1 MADTNFPVVGKS
13 FEVENFQ
20 LLTMIFSEN
29 FRSVETFLA
38 WEWVFRNE
46 KENNT
51 EFHVEIQNR
60 AWMAM
65 STIN

>member
-1 MADTNFPVVGKS
+1 
-13 FEVENFQ
+13 
-20 LLTMIFSEN
+20 MIFSEN